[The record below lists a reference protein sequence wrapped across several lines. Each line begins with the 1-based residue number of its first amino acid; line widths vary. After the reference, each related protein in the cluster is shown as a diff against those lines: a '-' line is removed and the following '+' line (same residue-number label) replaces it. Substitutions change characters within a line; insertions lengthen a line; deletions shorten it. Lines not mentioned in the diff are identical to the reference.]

1 MRLLISGGGTGG
13 HVYPALTVAASIQS
27 QASAK
32 RDRVELLYVGRADSP
47 EERLARRAQI
57 PFQAIQVGGV
67 RGLAPWTATRN
78 LWRGYRS
85 VGRVRAVIRSFK
97 PSAIF
102 ATGGYVSAPVIW
114 AGAAE
119 HVPSV
124 IYLPDLEPGWAIRA
138 AAHWATRVAVSFPEV
153 EKHFARGKVVVTGY
167 PVRTEFFNIDK
178 TSARLRFNLDPNAR
192 TVTIFGGST
201 GAHHINQAAV
211 SNLAELARLA
221 QIVHLTGRND
231 EVWVNEEVSRLPND
245 LRARV
250 RVFGY
255 LDDELPLALAAADV
269 VVARA
274 GAATLG
280 EFPALGLP
288 AILVPYPYA
297 GRHQERNA
305 DFLVARG
312 AAIKLDDAALER
324 ELIPTLKN
332 LFGAPASAKLKTMS
346 DAMRALA
353 QPRAAENIAALLQT
367 LIGARE

>member
-1 MRLLISGGGTGG
+1 M
-13 HVYPALTVAASIQS
+13 QS
-27 QASAK
+27 QAAEK
-32 RDRVELLYVGRADSP
+32 RARVDLLYVGRADSI
-47 EERLARRAQI
+47 EERLVQRARI
-57 PFQAIQVGGV
+57 PFQSIQVGGV

-97 PSAIF
+97 PTVIF

-114 AGAAE
+114 AGAAG

-124 IYLPDLEPGWAIRA
+124 IYLPDLEPGWAIRG

-153 EKHFARGKVVVTGY
+153 EKHFARGKAVVTGY
-167 PVRTEFFNIDK
+167 PVRPEFFKTDK
-178 TSARLRFNLDPNAR
+178 ISARQKFNLDPNAR

-211 SNLAELARLA
+211 AHLAGLARLA
-221 QIVHLTGRND
+221 AIVHLTGRSD
-231 EVWVNEEVSRLPND
+231 EAWVNEEVARLPDD

-255 LDDELPLALAAADV
+255 LDEDLPHALAAADI

-305 DFLVARG
+305 RFLVERG
-312 AAIKLDDAALER
+312 AAIQINDAALSD
-324 ELIPTLKN
+324 ELVPTLTK
-332 LFGAPASAKLKTMS
+332 LFDAPASAQLKTMS
-346 DAMRALA
+346 DAVRALA
-353 QPRAAENIAALLQT
+353 QPRAAENIAALLYS
-367 LIGARE
+367 LEARE